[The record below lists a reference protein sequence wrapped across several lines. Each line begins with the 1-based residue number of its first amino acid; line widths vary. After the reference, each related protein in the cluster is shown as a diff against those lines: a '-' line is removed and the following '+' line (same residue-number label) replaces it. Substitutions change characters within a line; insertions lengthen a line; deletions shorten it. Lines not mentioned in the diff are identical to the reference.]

1 MEQIIPV
8 LLLFLFA
15 CIPALL
21 FRPLQ
26 LKRYLWGFLLCAGG
40 AAILL
45 PEGFVPGV
53 FLYALLLGAYLYF
66 AVYRPRKQGKFLGF
80 CLCFSGCMAVLGAAH
95 ALLSSDFPSL
105 TGYAL
110 LLYSLTLGV
119 GYGFALRIIFREES
133 DDVLPL
139 SEEQKLS
146 PRLPLLMILLC
157 QMFLLLFGAA
167 LPVLCLSISLFLALL
182 SLLLLSLWSNMS
194 LAVLRSRECSE
205 LDKQSRQAIDHVNRG
220 TEAELQRRMTESN
233 NRLLQA
239 SFAFRR
245 NDKEELQLLLGAAD
259 ESGSITYS
267 DNHLLDAIL
276 RHRAYEA
283 RRSEMTPSFR
293 LQLGAMKG
301 FDLSDIGVVLDMM
314 LGMMSEHHPGHKDM
328 LRLRMQEWG
337 DTLVIVVG
345 RHDCLRMAPEE
356 QMNAMRHLVEEYGGC
371 LELAEWGRDLCLS
384 AVLFRPP
391 AAE

>member
-1 MEQIIPV
+1 MKQIIAI

-21 FRPLQ
+21 FRTLR
-26 LKRYLWGFLLCAGG
+26 LKRCLWGFLLCAGG
-40 AAILL
+40 GAFLL
-45 PEGFVPGV
+45 PEGFSPGV
-53 FLYALLLGAYLYF
+53 FLYALLLGAYLYLM
-66 AVYRPRKQGKFLGF
+66 VYRPREQGRCLAF
-80 CLCFSGCMAVLGAAH
+80 CLCFSGCMAVLGTAH
-95 ALLSSDFPSL
+95 ALLASDFPSL

-110 LLYSLTLGV
+110 LLYALALGA
-119 GYGFALRIIFREES
+119 GYGSALRVIFREES
-133 DDVLPL
+133 EDILPL
-139 SEEQKLS
+139 SEEQTLS
-146 PRLPLLMILLC
+146 PRLPLLTILIC
-157 QMFLLLFGAA
+157 QLLLLLFAAA
-167 LPVLCLSISLFLALL
+167 LPVLCLCMSLLLALL
-182 SLLLLSLWSNMS
+182 SLLLLSLWNNMS
-194 LAVLRSRECSE
+194 LTVLRSRESSE
-205 LDKQSRQAIDHVNRG
+205 RGKQSRQAIDHVNRG
-220 TEAELQRRMTESN
+220 TEAELQRRLTESN

-245 NDKEELQLLLGAAD
+245 NDKEELQLLLGTAD
-259 ESGSITYS
+259 EPGIITYS

-293 LQLGAMKG
+293 LQLGTMKG
-301 FDLSDIGVVLDMM
+301 FDVSDVGVVLDMM
-314 LGMMSEHHPGHKDM
+314 LGMMSEHHPGHQDM

-356 QMNAMRHLVEEYGGC
+356 QMNAMRHLIEEYGGC
-371 LELAEWGRDLCLS
+371 LELAEWGRNLCLS

-391 AAE
+391 VVE